1 MPRAPKKTH
10 GKVKKGRSPKA
21 PYRSPY
27 ARTGGFVG
35 MENKYLDCGFV
46 TGLLDTSWGVCNPS
60 SGSTGCISAPAV
72 GDGPTE
78 NDGRTYKITSVH
90 LKGEATVGAATAS
103 AVPPGATHV
112 RIVLVLDT
120 QTNGATL
127 DAADVMLN
135 AAPAPLHGFRN
146 LEYTRRFVVL
156 KDKTLKLNPQVTGN
170 GVANQFANGTEQA
183 HFRMNKK
190 FKNPIVVRRT
200 SGTTA
205 NVANIA
211 DNSLHVI
218 ACYDG
223 NLQGGLS
230 FTSRVRFVG

>member
-1 MPRAPKKTH
+1 
-10 GKVKKGRSPKA
+10 
-21 PYRSPY
+21 
-27 ARTGGFVG
+27 

-46 TGLLDTSWGVCNPS
+46 TGLLNTSWGNCNPS
-60 SGSTGCISAPAV
+60 SGSVGCLSAPAL

-78 NDGRTYKITSVH
+78 NDGRTYKITSIH
-90 LKGEATVGAATAS
+90 LKGEATIGAATG
-103 AVPPGATHV
+103 VNPPPGATHV
-112 RIVLVLDT
+112 RIVLVMDT

-127 DAADVMLN
+127 DAADVMMN
-135 AAPAPLHGFRN
+135 AVPAPLHGFRN

-156 KDKTLKLNPQVTGN
+156 KDKTLKLNPQIMSN
-170 GVANQFANGTEQA
+170 AVANEYSNGTQQT

-205 NVANIA
+205 DVANIA

-230 FTSRVRFVG
+230 FTSRMRFIG